1 MDMTSLPVLLA
12 FASLLLGVVAAL
24 IFIYVVMPK
33 RRRAREKAVEP
44 APSVAKDT
52 TPRPLKSLRRRP
64 PNEPAR

>member
-24 IFIYVVMPK
+24 IFIYVVMPQ
-33 RRRAREKAVEP
+33 
-44 APSVAKDT
+44 
-52 TPRPLKSLRRRP
+52 